1 MLLKEPPPEKCIYTF
16 FSFYRPH
23 PLSSKKKWY
32 FRVGVKFLLHFHYY
46 MYSQIIH
53 IVVTMKHTLYKQVIY
68 SKNNKSSSSNSL
80 TTRPTTIKSI
90 FCIRKRSLIVV
101 SQGVVSVLN
110 LFCSV
115 AHQRNYLYLF
125 CRSNQNELSV
135 MYLFCRSPKL
145 FCRSNQNEVSVMYL
159 FCRRQ
164 ST

>member
-1 MLLKEPPPEKCIYTF
+1 
-16 FSFYRPH
+16 
-23 PLSSKKKWY
+23 
-32 FRVGVKFLLHFHYY
+32 
-46 MYSQIIH
+46 
-53 IVVTMKHTLYKQVIY
+53 MKHTLYKQVIY

-115 AHQRNYLYLF
+115 AHQRYYLYLFCRSPKLF

>member
-1 MLLKEPPPEKCIYTF
+1 
-16 FSFYRPH
+16 
-23 PLSSKKKWY
+23 
-32 FRVGVKFLLHFHYY
+32 
-46 MYSQIIH
+46 
-53 IVVTMKHTLYKQVIY
+53 MKHTLYKQVIY

-115 AHQRNYLYLF
+115 LSLINVTICICSVVQIKNELSVMYLF